1 MSQSVYRGVDVIPTL
16 SQRETQ
22 KGKTA
27 KMATASIG
35 RTHLLS
41 GNAHSEESVYRDVQ
55 NPYITYTGTR
65 RDTNPNGPRNVWF
78 IHNSQTHEKTGPF
91 ITLKLAWGWVHG
103 TELAPTE
110 RVTTNFHQEQQ
121 KTNGTFATTKP
132 EPEIT
137 TQNESQM
144 SLFSEEEK
152 ESESDSLIQFSCPH
166 CGKSVVGLIAR
177 G

>member
-1 MSQSVYRGVDVIPTL
+1 
-16 SQRETQ
+16 
-22 KGKTA
+22 
-27 KMATASIG
+27 MATASKG

-41 GNAHSEESVYRDVQ
+41 GNAHSAESVYRDVQ
-55 NPYITYTGTR
+55 NPYITYIGTR
-65 RDTNPNGPRNVWF
+65 STHNPRGPRNVWH
-78 IHNSQTHEKTGPF
+78 INNSQTHEKIGPF
-91 ITLKLAWGWVHG
+91 VALKLAWAWVHG
-103 TELAPTE
+103 TELSPTE
-110 RVTTNFHQEQQ
+110 RVTTNFHQEMQRQ
-121 KTNGTFATTKP
+121 NGTKATP

-137 TQNESQM
+137 TQNENQM